1 MVGDEPFADPA
12 CCYQQAKG
20 WERTTMLR
28 RRRRQPVR
36 IEIEPEELARRY
48 RDGAS
53 LDDLDVLCQCT
64 GTRIRTILAAL
75 GVEIR
80 PRGYNPRGVKTNK
93 FLRR

>member
-1 MVGDEPFADPA
+1 
-12 CCYQQAKG
+12 
-20 WERTTMLR
+20 MLQR
-28 RRRRQPVR
+28 RNPLIKITVD
-36 IEIEPEELARRY
+36 PEELARRY

-53 LDDLDVLCQCT
+53 LEDLGVLCGCT

-80 PRGYNPRGVKTNK
+80 PRGFNPGGNRPNK